1 MASGLASVS
10 LLPWTPE
17 MPLPESSLYV
27 GSVGHRRVRPKVHA
41 FRYPVFQAFLDL
53 DRLDELCEAS
63 PLVSRNRFNWASVHD
78 ADYLPDRAEGTLRA
92 RFEAAAREAGHE
104 PPAGPVFLLANLR
117 YLGYC
122 FNPVAYYYAFDAAGR
137 LALICA
143 EITNTP
149 WKERHRYWMKP
160 APAEA
165 EKGAWAFEM
174 PKVFHVSPFMPM
186 ELRYRWSFSE
196 PAEGLWIHMA
206 LFEAEDLCF
215 TANLDLARRPW
226 QASEIHR
233 TLVRFPWITLKVV
246 VAIHWEALCLWM
258 KRVPVFTHPKKLGPR
273 EG

>member
-1 MASGLASVS
+1 MGL
-10 LLPWTPE
+10 PD
-17 MPLPESSLYV
+17 SSIYV
-27 GSVGHRRVRPKVHA
+27 GRVDHCRLTPREHA

-53 DRLDELCEAS
+53 DRLDELSRVS
-63 PLVSRNRFNWASVHD
+63 PLVSRNRINWASIHD
-78 ADYLPDRAEGTLRA
+78 ADYLPDRPEGSLRA

-104 PPAGPVFLLANLR
+104 PPKGPVFLLANLR

-122 FNPVAYYYAFDAAGR
+122 FNPVAYYYAFDENGR

-160 APAEA
+160 TQVEA
-165 EKGAWAFEM
+165 GKGAWVFEM

-186 ELRYRWSFSE
+186 NLRYRWSFSE
-196 PAEGLWIHMA
+196 PGEELRIHMS
-206 LFEAEDLCF
+206 LFEAERLCF
-215 TANLDLARRPW
+215 TATLDLARRPW

-258 KRVPVFTHPKKLGPR
+258 KRVPVFTHPKKVGPS
-273 EG
+273 GG